1 MFIKENIM
9 LAIAGLKSNKMRAL
23 LTMLGIIIG
32 IASVIGVVSVGNAM
46 SSSVTNSMGQMGASN
61 ITVNVQQKDTS
72 SSTNSYSSQGNNSQS
87 GSGNNR
93 NASGNNG
100 TNRSGGTGG
109 ANPLGGAGRALG
121 GGAPGGAPGG
131 GRPGGATAGRPGS
144 SKVSSTKDTDLIT
157 MEQIQTLQSNFSDEI
172 DSISI
177 NENGSSGK
185 VKSGTAYAN
194 VQINGTNIGFQNVK
208 NIQMQYGSYFS
219 QDDIDGARNVA
230 VVSDKLVT
238 NVFGSGVNPVGQDI
252 QVYTS
257 NAIYTYTVIGVYQYK
272 SQGNSRTDSD
282 ANLTTD
288 LYIPI
293 SVEKK
298 TATNKNYQTFQIK
311 AKDGVNV
318 QDLTNNLSNYLANLY
333 ARNSKFQASASNM
346 ESMLESMTSMM
357 SSISMAISAIAAI
370 SLFVGGI
377 GVMNI
382 MLVSVTERTRE
393 IGTRKALGAKSGQIK
408 MQFIVESMIICAI
421 GGIIGIILGLGAGA
435 MGSKAMGYSTTV
447 SPFVVIASFTFSMFI
462 GVFFGY
468 YPAKKAA
475 ELDPIEALRYE

>member
-9 LAIAGLKSNKMRAL
+9 LAVAGLKSNKMRAL

-46 SSSVTNSMGQMGASN
+46 TSSVTNSMGQMGASN
-61 ITVNVQQKDTS
+61 ITVNVQQKDTT
-72 SSTNSYSSQGNNSQS
+72 TNT
-87 GSGNNR
+87 
-93 NASGNNG
+93 NASGSYGNGGQSGAGNNKNSSG
-100 TNRSGGTGG
+100 YNGGNRSGGARG
-109 ANPLGGAGRALG
+109 ANPLGALG
-121 GGAPGGAPGG
+121 GGGGFGG
-131 GRPGGATAGRPGS
+131 RRPGGATAGRPGS
-144 SKVSSTKDTDLIT
+144 SKVSSTKDTDLMT
-157 MEQIQTLQSNFSDEI
+157 MEQIQTLQSNFSDQI
-172 DSISI
+172 DDISIS
-177 NENGSSGK
+177 EDGSSGK
-185 VKSGTAYAN
+185 VKEGTAYAN
-194 VQINGTNIGFQNVK
+194 VQVNGTNVGFQTVK
-208 NIQMQYGSYFS
+208 NIQIESGRYLS
-219 QDDIDGARNVA
+219 QDDIDGARSVA

-238 NVFGSGVNPVGQDI
+238 NVFGSGVNPVGQNI
-252 QVYTS
+252 EVYTS
-257 NAIYTYTVIGVYQYK
+257 NAIYTYTIVGVYQYK

-298 TATNKNYQTFQIK
+298 TATNKNFQMFQIK
-311 AKDGVNV
+311 AKDGVDV
-318 QDLTNNLSNYLANLY
+318 QTFTNDLSDYLANLY
-333 ARNSKFQASASNM
+333 ARNPKFQASASNM
-346 ESMLESMTSMM
+346 ESMLESMTTMM
-357 SSISMAISAIAAI
+357 SSIAMAISAIAAI

-393 IGTRKALGAKSGQIK
+393 IGTRKALGAKSSHIK

-435 MGSKAMGYSTTV
+435 VGSKAMGYASTV
-447 SPFVVIASFTFSMFI
+447 SPFVIIASFTFSMFI